1 MAWLH
6 FSTCVHAWLQLACQ
20 TRLTL
25 RDAEEDN
32 HQLRFRFLR
41 LTGFQHRRLEPYS
54 VCCCFS
60 ERDCL
65 ELLSLAQLEFRTG
78 FKCSWLDSIV
88 VIYIALMKQ
97 LTFSEIEVPQQ
108 DVPGFCCYRWN
119 PLARFVNQ

>member
-1 MAWLH
+1 MASTGMPNTSDTEGCRGGQPPAAVQLFLFDWLPTSATGPLGCLLL
-6 FSTCVHAWLQLACQ
+6 FSGAILSGAALF
-20 TRLTL
+20 
-25 RDAEEDN
+25 N
-32 HQLRFRFLR
+32 
-41 LTGFQHRRLEPYS
+41 S
-54 VCCCFS
+54 V
-60 ERDCL
+60 
-65 ELLSLAQLEFRTG
+65 EFRIG